1 MGKIEETIPLFIA
14 VFFGSNLEGL
24 DEMKTGNL

>member
-1 MGKIEETIPLFIA
+1 MGKIEETIPQFIA
-14 VFFGSNLEGL
+14 VFGSNLKGL